1 MVYSTIISYS
11 EKGTATSGLDPE
23 GLFTG
28 GGGGALEA
36 AGLKRAA
43 QAVNGGEYEKGW
55 NPRSLEGGPGDLPR
69 NFLKNLC
76 P

>member
-28 GGGGALEA
+28 GGGALEA
-36 AGLKRAA
+36 TGLKRAA
-43 QAVNGGEYEKGW
+43 QAVNGGEYDRVGTPGHW
-55 NPRSLEGGPGDLPR
+55 RGGPGDLPR

-76 P
+76 L